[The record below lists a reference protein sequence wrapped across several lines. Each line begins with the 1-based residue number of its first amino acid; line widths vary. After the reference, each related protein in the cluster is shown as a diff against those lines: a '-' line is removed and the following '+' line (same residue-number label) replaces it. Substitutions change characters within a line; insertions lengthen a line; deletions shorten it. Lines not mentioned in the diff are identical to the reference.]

1 MLETSPDLHKQIE
14 QSLNKVNVIINSK
27 LCSDVPLIS
36 QIGHYIV
43 SAGGKRMRPVLTI
56 LSGNAL
62 NYDEDDLYSLAT
74 MVEFIHTSTLL
85 HDDVV
90 DESHLRR
97 GRETANH
104 LYGNSAAVLVGD
116 FLFSRAFEL
125 MVATNNMR
133 IMDIMAKAS
142 NIIAEGEVMQL
153 LNIGNCDISC
163 DAYYQVIRS
172 KTAKLF
178 EASTQAAAILAHASQ
193 VEEKALAEYGMYLGT
208 AFQVIDDLL
217 DYTGR
222 FEQTGKDV
230 GNDLAEG
237 KPTLPLIYALEH
249 ARSYE
254 VKIIKEALQNKNKN
268 NFSEILDI
276 IQRSGALI
284 YATEEAKKN
293 SMLAINAL
301 SALKYNKFVEYMVEL
316 ARFSISRL
324 S

>member
-1 MLETSPDLHKQIE
+1 MLEISPDLHKQIE
-14 QSLNKVNVIINSK
+14 QSLNKVNVIINNK

-62 NYDEDDLYSLAT
+62 NYNEEDLYSLAT

-90 DESHLRR
+90 DESQLRR

-142 NIIAEGEVMQL
+142 NIIAEGEVLQL
-153 LNIGNCDISC
+153 LNIGNSDISC
-163 DAYYQVIRS
+163 EAYFQVIRS

-178 EASTQAAAILAHASQ
+178 EASTQAAAILANASPI
-193 VEEKALAEYGMYLGT
+193 EEKALAEYGMYLGT
-208 AFQVIDDLL
+208 AFQIVDDLL
-217 DYTGR
+217 DYTGSS
-222 FEQTGKDV
+222 EQTGKDM

-237 KPTLPLIYALEH
+237 KPTLPLIYAMEH
-249 ARSYE
+249 ATSYE
-254 VKIIKEALQNKNKN
+254 ASTIKEALHQKN
-268 NFSEILDI
+268 NNNFNEILDI
-276 IQRSGALI
+276 IQLSGALT
-284 YATEEAKKN
+284 YAT
-293 SMLAINAL
+293 
-301 SALKYNKFVEYMVEL
+301 
-316 ARFSISRL
+316 
-324 S
+324 